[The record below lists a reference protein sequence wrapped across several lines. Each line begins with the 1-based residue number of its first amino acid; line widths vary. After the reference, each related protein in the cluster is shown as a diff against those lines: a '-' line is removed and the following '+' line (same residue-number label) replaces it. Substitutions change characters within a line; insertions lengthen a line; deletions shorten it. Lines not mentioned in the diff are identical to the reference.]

1 MASRLYNQGALKL
14 LDRTVDYASDNIAVL
29 LVDNTYSFDVSHEF
43 VDDLSGEAVNDT
55 GSGYARIALEGKDIS
70 LNASANAVVFDSND
84 VSYTAIST
92 TNTLAGAVL
101 YKDTG
106 SDATSDLVAFID
118 FADLSTNGS
127 DVDLQINAN
136 GLFRVNNTAS

>member
-1 MASRLYNQGALKL
+1 MASRLYNEGALKL
-14 LDRTVDYASDNIAVL
+14 LDRTVDYISDNIAVL

-84 VSYTAIST
+84 VSYTAIAT

-127 DVDLQINAN
+127 DVDLQINTN